1 MSSMLNY
8 LTTLSGPAALVIL
21 TAWSPA
27 FAQRALVT
35 MADELEREPE
45 VVIYDF
51 FGAST
56 AVNSEF
62 LFVGAPNK
70 HQVRSG
76 YDGGIVE
83 VFRRAPGGWMPHQRL
98 EPAGSS
104 HGARYGTHIAWTEE
118 FVAVTSSHSDE
129 LGLNTGSIHV
139 YRRFG
144 DDWVIDQVL
153 LPPCNTR
160 SGFGNRVG
168 LSGTTIVT
176 TGYVDTCFTPSIPE
190 DGAAHVFERTAAG
203 WTLTHILQVAGIL
216 FFGCTIQTDGH
227 QIVVSQLQA
236 NSARPTVVFRRS
248 GNDWVESQ
256 RIQVPAGAHSFGN
269 QMAIRGDLLAIC
281 AYGYGGGPGASRGR
295 VYLYRDIAGQW
306 TLEQVLT
313 ASDVNPLPLS
323 GSDHFG
329 VSVALGD
336 ELVLV
341 GAELAAALSGVA
353 VPQNGAAYLFE
364 RRQGL
369 WTEIARYDHPLAP
382 EPAAF
387 GAAVALTEGEII
399 VGARTQAVPGIGVSG
414 SVWVHWRDLGA
425 VVCAGRGNST
435 GSPASLHLNGSLEA
449 SRALFEL
456 RATDLPPGATAFAL
470 ASRTTSHVPHP
481 GGSQGDLCLG
491 GSIARLLATTR
502 AATPGG
508 TYLAPVDLTQIPTQ
522 PLPSAV
528 LAGETWAFQLWY
540 RDANPQLTSNFSSA
554 SAATFR

>member
-1 MSSMLNY
+1 MLND
-8 LTTLSGPAALVIL
+8 LSPLSGLAALVFV

-27 FAQRALVT
+27 SAQRALVT

-45 VVIYDF
+45 VVLYDF
-51 FGAST
+51 FGASI

-70 HQVRSG
+70 HQFRSG
-76 YDGGIVE
+76 FDGGIVE
-83 VFRRAPGGWMPHQRL
+83 VFRRAPGGWIPHQRL

-104 HGARYGTHIAWTEE
+104 HGASYGTHIACTEE
-118 FVAVTSSHSDE
+118 FVAVTSPHSDE

-144 DDWVIDQVL
+144 DDWVVDQVL
-153 LPPCNTR
+153 LPPCNVR
-160 SGFGNRVG
+160 SGFANRVG
-168 LSGTTIVT
+168 LSGTTLVT
-176 TGYVDTCFTPSIPE
+176 TGYVDTCFTPSIPF
-190 DGAAHVFERTAAG
+190 DGAVHVFERTSAG
-203 WTLTHILQVAGIL
+203 WTLTYTLHAAGIEL
-216 FFGCTIQTDGH
+216 FGWTTETDGH

-248 GNDWVESQ
+248 GNDWAESQ
-256 RIQVPAGAHSFGN
+256 RIQVPVGAHYFGFP
-269 QMAIRGDLLAIC
+269 MSIRGDRLAI
-281 AYGYGGGPGASRGR
+281 GDRGDGGGGGSRGR

-313 ASDVNPLPLS
+313 ASDVNPLPLA
-323 GSDHFG
+323 GSDYFG
-329 VSVALGD
+329 ASLALGD
-336 ELVLV
+336 DLVLV
-341 GAELAAALSGVA
+341 GAPLAAALSGA
-353 VPQNGAAYLFE
+353 PIPSNGAAYLFE
-364 RRQGL
+364 LQQGL
-369 WTEIARYDHPLAP
+369 WTEVARYDHPLIP

-425 VVCAGRGNST
+425 AVCAGRGNST
-435 GSPASLHLNGSLEA
+435 GAPANLHLNGSLEV

-470 ASRTTSHVPHP
+470 ASRTTSHVPYP

-502 AATPGG
+502 AATPAG
-508 TYLAPVDLTQIPTQ
+508 TYLAPVDLTHIPTQ

-528 LAGETWAFQLWY
+528 FAGETWAFQLWY
-540 RDANPQLTSNFSSA
+540 RDANPQPTSNFSSA